1 MQKNVDNWCHKMHF
15 IVKVACWDAAQF
27 GSFFRKK
34 HFHSKKLLFFAKP
47 AKNEGH
53 ISKNLQ
59 QSNFPYF
66 GKRNSKLQFSI
77 KNGLTET
84 LIENYFLNEI

>member
-1 MQKNVDNWCHKMHF
+1 MSQNAFYCQSCLLGCGAVRF
-15 IVKVACWDAAQF
+15 IF
-27 GSFFRKK
+27 
-34 HFHSKKLLFFAKP
+34 SKKALSLEKASFFAKP